1 MPRPDRPHDT
11 DMTRGFDIPKSAP
24 QSVARAI
31 FDAVDND
38 EQDIF
43 PDPAP
48 AAIADSWRSGAVKAF
63 ERQLA
68 AFAAAEPATP

>member
-1 MPRPDRPHDT
+1 
-11 DMTRGFDIPKSAP
+11 
-24 QSVARAI
+24 VE
-31 FDAVDND
+31 ND
-38 EQDIF
+38 EEDIF
-43 PDPAP
+43 PDPAS